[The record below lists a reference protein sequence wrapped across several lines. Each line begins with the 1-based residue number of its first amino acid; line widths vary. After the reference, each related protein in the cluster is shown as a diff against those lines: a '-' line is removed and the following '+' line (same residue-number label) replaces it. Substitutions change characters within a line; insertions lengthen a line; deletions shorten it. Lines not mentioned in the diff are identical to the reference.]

1 MHMIL
6 QHLFV
11 YLKSSQRLYSYISK
25 MKGKSFCLE
34 TSNQFSG
41 SEVFQNFCNSPQA
54 STNSKTKR
62 NLSFAFSFLD
72 VHSQLRRYRS

>member
-1 MHMIL
+1 MNMIL
-6 QHLFV
+6 LHLFV
-11 YLKSSQRLYSYISK
+11 QTFHSYNSK
-25 MKGKSFCLE
+25 TEGKSFCLE

-41 SEVFQNFCNSPQA
+41 SEVFKNFRYSPQA

-72 VHSQLRRYRS
+72 IHSQLRRYRS